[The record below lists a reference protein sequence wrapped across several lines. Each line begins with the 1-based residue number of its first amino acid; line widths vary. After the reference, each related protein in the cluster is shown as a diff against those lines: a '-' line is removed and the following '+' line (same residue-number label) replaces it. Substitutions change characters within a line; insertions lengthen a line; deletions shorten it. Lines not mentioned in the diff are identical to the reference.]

1 MFNPLNFTIMAKVT
15 IKRSANPNE
24 IKVFAKSIPAKG
36 SRLIFVTKSADAIT
50 ANGWLQAIAAIEV
63 KDNAYKVRAL
73 SISAFNIESATA
85 INNSFQPQRVKHNAT
100 NDICSFETF
109 EEFQSIECRVADVVD
124 HYALECKSSNGKE
137 FKFTTLGCDWS
148 DEVAE
153 IVTNDDNSF
162 IVKFSNISVPSSE
175 IDDAMS
181 KAFERLQNR

>member
-1 MFNPLNFTIMAKVT
+1 MAKVT
-15 IKRSANPNE
+15 ISRSANPNE

-36 SRLIFVTKSADAIT
+36 SQLIFITNAVKAIT

-73 SISAFNIESATA
+73 SIGAFNIESATA
-85 INNSFQPQRVKHNAT
+85 VNNSFQPQRVTHDAT

-153 IVTNDDNSF
+153 IVTNEDGSF
-162 IVKFSNISVPSSE
+162 VVKFGNISVPSSE
-175 IDDAMS
+175 IEDAMS
-181 KAFERLQNR
+181 KTAIRLQNR

>member
-1 MFNPLNFTIMAKVT
+1 MAKVT

-36 SRLIFVTKSADAIT
+36 SQLVFVTKSADAIT

-124 HYALECKSSNGKE
+124 HYALECKSANGKE
-137 FKFTTLGCDWS
+137 FKFTTLGCEWS

-153 IVTNDDNSF
+153 IVPNEDNSY
-162 IVKFSNISVPSSE
+162 VVRFSGISVPSSE
-175 IDDAMS
+175 IDDAIN

>member
-1 MFNPLNFTIMAKVT
+1 MAKVT
-15 IKRSANPNE
+15 LRRSANPNE

-36 SRLIFVTKSADAIT
+36 SQLVFVTKSADAIT
-50 ANGWLQAIAAIEV
+50 ANGWLQAIAVIEV

-73 SISAFNIESATA
+73 SVSAFNIESATA

-109 EEFQSIECRVADVVD
+109 EEFQSIECRVVDVVD
-124 HYALECKSSNGKE
+124 HYALECKSVNGKE
-137 FKFTTLGCDWS
+137 FKFTTLGCEWS
-148 DEVAE
+148 DKVAE
-153 IVTNDDNSF
+153 IVTNEDGSFVVEFDN
-162 IVKFSNISVPSSE
+162 ITVQSSE

>member
-1 MFNPLNFTIMAKVT
+1 MAKSVT

-36 SRLIFVTKSADAIT
+36 SQLIFVTKSADAII

-73 SISAFNIESATA
+73 SIGTFNIESATA
-85 INNSFQPQRVKHNAT
+85 IGNTFQPQRAHNAT
-100 NDICSFETF
+100 NEICSFETF
-109 EEFQSIECRVADVVD
+109 EEFQSIECRVAEIKE

-137 FKFTTLGCDWS
+137 FKFTTLGCEWVDKI
-148 DEVAE
+148 AE
-153 IVTNDDNSF
+153 IVTNEDNSF
-162 IVKFSNISVPSSE
+162 VVKFGNISVQSSE

-181 KAFERLQNR
+181 KAVARLQNR

>member
-1 MFNPLNFTIMAKVT
+1 MAKVVT
-15 IKRSANPNE
+15 ITRSANPNE

-36 SRLIFVTKSADAIT
+36 NQLIFVTKSADAIT
-50 ANGWLQAIAAIEV
+50 ANGWLQAIAAIEI
-63 KDNAYKVRAL
+63 KNDAYKVRAL
-73 SISAFNIESATA
+73 PISAFNIESATA

-109 EEFQSIECRVADVVD
+109 EEFQSIECRVADVVE

-153 IVTNDDNSF
+153 IVTNDDGSF
-162 IVKFSNISVPSSE
+162 VVKFGNISVSSSE

-181 KAFERLQNR
+181 KAVERLQNR

>member
-1 MFNPLNFTIMAKVT
+1 MAKST
-15 IKRSANPNE
+15 ISRSANPNE
-24 IKVFAKSIPAKG
+24 IKVFAKSIPAKD
-36 SRLIFVTKSADAIT
+36 SKLVFVTKSADAIT
-50 ANGWLQAIAAIEV
+50 ANGWLQAIAVIEV

-85 INNSFQPQRVKHNAT
+85 VNNSFQPQRVNHDAT

-137 FKFTTLGCDWS
+137 FKFTTLGCEWS
-148 DEVAE
+148 NEVAE
-153 IVTNDDNSF
+153 IVTNEDGSF
-162 IVKFSNISVPSSE
+162 VVKFGNITVQSSE

-181 KAFERLQNR
+181 RAVERLQNR

>member
-1 MFNPLNFTIMAKVT
+1 MAKTVT

-24 IKVFAKSIPAKG
+24 IKVFAKSIPSKG
-36 SRLIFVTKSADAIT
+36 SQLIFVTKSADAIT

-63 KDNAYKVRAL
+63 KDNTYKVRAL

-85 INNSFQPQRVKHNAT
+85 VNNSFQPQRVKHDAT
-100 NDICSFETF
+100 NDICSFESF
-109 EEFQSIECRVADVVD
+109 EDFQSIECRVANVVE

-153 IVTNDDNSF
+153 IVTNEDNTFS
-162 IVKFSNISVPSSE
+162 VKFGAISVPSSA
-175 IDDAMS
+175 IDDAMQR
-181 KAFERLQNR
+181 AFERLQNR

>member
-1 MFNPLNFTIMAKVT
+1 MAKVT
-15 IKRSANPNE
+15 ISRSANPNE

-36 SRLIFVTKSADAIT
+36 SQLIFITNAVKAIT

-73 SISAFNIESATA
+73 SIGAFNIESATA
-85 INNSFQPQRVKHNAT
+85 VNNSFQPQRVTHDAT

-109 EEFQSIECRVADVVD
+109 EEFQSIECRVADVVN

-153 IVTNDDNSF
+153 IVTNEDGSF
-162 IVKFSNISVPSSE
+162 VVKFGNISVQSSE
-175 IDDAMS
+175 IEDAMS
-181 KAFERLQNR
+181 KAAIRLQNR

>member
-1 MFNPLNFTIMAKVT
+1 MAKVT
-15 IKRSANPNE
+15 IRRSANPNE

-36 SRLIFVTKSADAIT
+36 SQLIFVTKSADAIT
-50 ANGWLQAIAAIEV
+50 ANGWLQAIATIEV

-73 SISAFNIESATA
+73 SISAFNIESATP
-85 INNSFQPQRVKHNAT
+85 INNSFQPQRVGYDAT

-109 EEFQSIECRVADVVD
+109 EEFQSIECRVANVVE
-124 HYALECKSSNGKE
+124 HYALQCKSSNGKE

-153 IVTNDDNSF
+153 IVTNDDNTFS
-162 IVKFSNISVPSSE
+162 VKFGAISVPSSV

>member
-1 MFNPLNFTIMAKVT
+1 MAKVT

-36 SRLIFVTKSADAIT
+36 SQLIFVTKSADVIT
-50 ANGWLQAIAAIEV
+50 ANGWLQAVAAIEV

-85 INNSFQPQRVKHNAT
+85 VNNSFQPQRVKHDAT

-124 HYALECKSSNGKE
+124 HYALGCKSSNGKE

-148 DEVAE
+148 DEIAE
-153 IVTNDDNSF
+153 ITTNEDNSY
-162 IVKFSNISVPSSE
+162 IVKFGNISVPSSE

>member
-1 MFNPLNFTIMAKVT
+1 MAKAT
-15 IKRSANPNE
+15 ISRSANPNE
-24 IKVFAKSIPAKG
+24 IKVFAKSIPVKG
-36 SRLIFVTKSADAIT
+36 SQLIFVTKSVAAIT
-50 ANGWLQAIAAIEV
+50 ANGWLQAIATIEV

-85 INNSFQPQRVKHNAT
+85 VNNSFQPQRVKHDAT

-109 EEFQSIECRVADVVD
+109 EEFQSIECRVANVVE
-124 HYALECKSSNGKE
+124 HYALQCKSSKDKE

-153 IVTNDDNSF
+153 IVTNDDNTFS
-162 IVKFSNISVPSSE
+162 VKFGAISVPSSV

>member
-1 MFNPLNFTIMAKVT
+1 MAKSVT
-15 IKRSANPNE
+15 IKRSADPNE

-36 SRLIFVTKSADAIT
+36 SQLIFVTNLAAPIT

-73 SISAFNIESATA
+73 SISAFNIESATVVDKT
-85 INNSFQPQRVKHNAT
+85 FQPQRVKHNAT
-100 NDICSFETF
+100 DDICSFETF
-109 EEFQSIECRVADVVD
+109 EEFQSIECRVANVVD

-153 IVTNDDNSF
+153 IITNEDGSF
-162 IVKFSNISVPSSE
+162 VVKFGNISVQSSE
-175 IDDAMS
+175 IDDTMNKSA
-181 KAFERLQNR
+181 ERLRNR